1 MAGTV
6 VLMLMAVTTGVAIL
20 CGAILGRLPIA
31 TLPRALGQL
40 FECVGI
46 GCGFV
51 LLNLSVGVL
60 GVLAFRA
67 VFGAFVSLYYV
78 NDSVLVALSFLQGVL
93 FYTWRVASRARA
105 GR

>member
-6 VLMLMAVTTGVAIL
+6 VLTLLAVTTGLAIL
-20 CGAILGRLPIA
+20 CGAILGRLSIA

-67 VFGAFVSLYYV
+67 VFGAFVSMYYV
-78 NDSVLVALSFLQGVL
+78 NDSSLVVHSFLQ
-93 FYTWRVASRARA
+93 
-105 GR
+105 

>member
-6 VLMLMAVTTGVAIL
+6 IMVLLAVTTGLAALGGTLI
-20 CGAILGRLPIA
+20 GRLHLA
-31 TLPRALGQL
+31 ALPRACGQF

-51 LLNLSVGVL
+51 LLNLTL
-60 GVLAFRA
+60 GILGILVFRT

-78 NDSVLVALSFLQGVL
+78 NDLALVALSALQGIG
-93 FYTWRVASRARA
+93 FYAWREASRGTR
-105 GR
+105 R